1 MASILDC
8 KKIQEGLSEFM
19 DGALTPE
26 QSEATQA
33 HLRSCA
39 VCTQV
44 ASELTQ
50 TSRLL
55 ALLPHPEPSE
65 SFEQKLALRL
75 AGQALRPKPI
85 TRIEKLAAWWIRPGV
100 RPALASGLAV
110 ACLVPAVVFVPRA
123 LHKNSVTPSRV
134 STVETVAE
142 NTAVEQVMQEHLSAK
157 AGEVF
162 GDSSGLLLAATPT
175 DRENRETGS

>member
-44 ASELTQ
+44 ASELGQ

-55 ALLPHPEPSE
+55 ALLPRPEPSE
-65 SFEQKLALRL
+65 SFEQKLAQRL
-75 AGQALRPKPI
+75 AGQALRPKP
-85 TRIEKLAAWWIRPGV
+85 TTLREKLAAWWIRPGV

-110 ACLVPAVVFVPRA
+110 ASLVPAVVFWVRPA
-123 LHKNSVTPSRV
+123 P
-134 STVETVAE
+134 TVKRPPANEL
-142 NTAVEQVMQEHLSAK
+142 AVENAEVDQVMQEHLSAK
-157 AGEVF
+157 SSEAF
-162 GDSSGLLLAATPT
+162 GDSSGLLLVAAS
-175 DRENRETGS
+175 RGSEL